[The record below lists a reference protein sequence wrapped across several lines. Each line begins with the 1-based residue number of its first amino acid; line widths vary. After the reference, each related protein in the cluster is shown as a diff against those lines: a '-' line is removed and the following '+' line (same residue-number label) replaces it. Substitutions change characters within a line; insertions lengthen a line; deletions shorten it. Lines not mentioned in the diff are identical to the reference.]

1 MRGGYQ
7 LSFDDD
13 SQGYGNVAANS
24 AVAARAGFLKKTY
37 AHVFGAV
44 LAFVAIEALMF
55 KSGFAEPVLK
65 TLFANG
71 KFGWIM
77 LMVLF
82 VGAGYVAQMLAAS
95 RSRPLAY
102 AGLAGYVL
110 IECLIFLPILWRAET
125 FYAGQDLP
133 LKAGMITL
141 LVFGGL
147 TSFVFI
153 SGKDFSFLGPIICV
167 LSFAALGLVIAS
179 AIFGFSLGLVFA
191 VAMVVLAAG
200 MIVYDTS
207 NIMHHYSTDDYVP
220 AALSLFASLA
230 TMFFYV
236 LRILMSLSSRD

>member
-13 SQGYGNVAANS
+13 GQNVANVASNS
-24 AVAARAGFLKKTY
+24 AVAARADFLKKTY

-44 LAFVAIEALMF
+44 LAFVAIEAVMF
-55 KSGFAEPVLK
+55 KSGFAEEFLK
-65 TLFANG
+65 TVFARG
-71 KFGWIM
+71 KFGYLAM
-77 LMVLF
+77 MVLF
-82 VGAGYVAQMLAAS
+82 IGAGYVAQMLAAA

-110 IECLIFLPILWRAET
+110 VECLVLLPLLYVSEKV
-125 FYAGQDLP
+125 YPGQDLA

-153 SGKDFSFLGPIICV
+153 SGKDFSFLGPIITV
-167 LSFAALGLVIAS
+167 LSFAALGLVVAS
-179 AIFGFSLGLVFA
+179 VLFGFSLGLVFA

-236 LRILMSLSSRD
+236 LRILMSLQSRD